1 MRSLRDRLK
10 TYKKD
15 IAPGAVATEAQPEGG
30 TGLKPEERSLD
41 AELIETF
48 LTEVEAEVAGLPES
62 ALPVAIPGVVEET
75 PFGPCYY
82 RDVRFDVL
90 TMHGHYPLAR
100 TRHLP
105 LSVLQKVCKVRNA
118 EDLAWEDV
126 CFFDTET
133 TGLGSGAGNFIF
145 LFGLGFFEEDEFVV
159 RQYFLREYAEERAL
173 LWSLG
178 ELLNRFQAMVSFN
191 GKGFD
196 WKLLETRCTLARLE
210 LAPTVHLDLLPPARR
225 LWKKVLANCKLIT
238 LEQEILGFARVDD
251 TPGAMAP
258 ELYFAYQTDQDARR
272 LTGIFTHNVHDILTL
287 VTLSHHI
294 GLMVEAPLCAATHP
308 EELFGL
314 SRWYEEWSQG
324 EVSAA
329 CLVRVTEMEEQDEY
343 AREALWKLSLHHKRL
358 QRHEQAALLWHELL
372 TGPALWQTAPRV
384 ELAKYYEHKVRDF
397 RQALQLT
404 EETLELV
411 QSRKL
416 VLRTL
421 AVEHELHELHH
432 RRERLLRKLQASGS

>member
-15 IAPGAVATEAQPEGG
+15 IAAESAAV
-30 TGLKPEERSLD
+30 
-41 AELIETF
+41 ET
-48 LTEVEAEVAGLPES
+48 LETVLSEVEAQSGDLPDS
-62 ALPVAIPGVVEET
+62 ALAVAIPGTVEET

-90 TMHGHYPLAR
+90 SLHGHYPLAR

-105 LSVLQKVCKVRNA
+105 LSVLQKVCKIKQA
-118 EDLAWEDV
+118 DALAWEDV

-145 LFGLGFFEEDEFVV
+145 LFGLGFYDEDEFVV

-178 ELLNRFQAMVSFN
+178 ELLGRFRAMVSFN

-196 WKLLETRCTLARLE
+196 WKLLETRCTLARIPLE
-210 LAPTVHLDLLPPARR
+210 PTVHLDLLPPARR
-225 LWKKVLANCKLIT
+225 LWKKVLANCRLIT

-258 ELYFAYQTDQDARR
+258 ELYFAYQTDQDARK

-294 GLMVEAPLCAATHP
+294 GLMVEEPLQAATHP

-324 EVSAA
+324 EFSEA
-329 CLVRVTEMEEQDEY
+329 CLVRVTEMEEREEY
-343 AREALWKLSLHHKRL
+343 AREAIWKLSLHYKRL
-358 QRHEQAALLWHELL
+358 QRHDKAALLWHDLL
-372 TGPALWQTAPRV
+372 SGPALWQTAPRV

-397 RQALQLT
+397 AQALSLT
-404 EETLELV
+404 EQTLDLV
-411 QSRKL
+411 QTRKL
-416 VLRTL
+416 TLRSL
-421 AVEHELHELHH
+421 QVDHELAELAR
-432 RRERLLRKLQASGS
+432 RRERLLRKLQAKAT